1 MFWPFLFAGGAMVL
15 AGLRILA
22 SWWRSGRQVAR
33 LEFGPK
39 YDRRLGGGMF
49 IVVGVVML
57 VLSFFG

>member
-1 MFWPFLFAGGAMVL
+1 MFWPFLFVGAAMVV

-22 SWWRSGRQVAR
+22 PWWRSGRQVAK

-49 IVVGVVML
+49 VVIGVVL
-57 VLSFFG
+57 VVVSFFG